1 MARTKEQDR
10 TLANSLGISYDEL
23 QQTDWKLIVVIEDGG
38 GTEYE
43 LPVEV
48 IVVFG
53 KTSPK
58 HILAKIKGLNKDNK
72 VRLSPGE
79 AGE

>member
-1 MARTKEQDR
+1 MARTQEQDR

-23 QQTDWKLIVVIEDGG
+23 QQTDWKIFVVVDESNNVGEIP
-38 GTEYE
+38 
-43 LPVEV
+43 LEV
-48 IVVFG
+48 IVTFG

-58 HILAKIKGLNKDNK
+58 QILAKIKGLNENNE
-72 VRLSPGE
+72 VSLSPGD

>member
-1 MARTKEQDR
+1 MERTKEQDQ

-23 QQTDWKLIVVIEDGG
+23 QQTDYKLMVLVDDSNNAGEIP
-38 GTEYE
+38 
-43 LPVEV
+43 LEV
-48 IVVFG
+48 IVRFG

-58 HILAKIKGLNKDNK
+58 QILAKIKGLNENNEIS
-72 VRLSPGE
+72 LSPGE

>member
-1 MARTKEQDR
+1 MARTKEQDI

-23 QQTDWKLIVVIEDGG
+23 QQTDYKLIVVMDDSSNLGDM
-38 GTEYE
+38 
-43 LPVEV
+43 PVEV
-48 IVVFG
+48 IVRFG

-58 HILAKIKGLNKDNK
+58 HILAKIKGINKDNE
-72 VRLSPGE
+72 VSLSPGD

>member
-23 QQTDWKLIVVIEDGG
+23 QQTDWKLIVVVDESSNVGDIP
-38 GTEYE
+38 
-43 LPVEV
+43 LEV
-48 IVVFG
+48 IVRFG

-58 HILAKIKGLNKDNK
+58 HILAKIKGLNEDNE
-72 VRLSPGE
+72 VSLSPGD

>member
-1 MARTKEQDR
+1 MARTKEQDT

-23 QQTDWKLIVVIEDGG
+23 QQTHYKLTVIVDDSNNVGYIP
-38 GTEYE
+38 
-43 LPVEV
+43 LEV
-48 IVVFG
+48 IVRFG

-58 HILAKIKGLNKDNK
+58 HILAKIKGINKDNE
-72 VRLSPGE
+72 VSLSPGD